1 MADAQVKKLTDE
13 IERLEMDLKVLEAAI
28 TTSEACKKYVG
39 LSLSTRLSSIPVSEY
54 CNTTPDPFL
63 GDNESP
69 NIWQAAAQGGG
80 GCVIQ

>member
-13 IERLEMDLKVLEAAI
+13 IERLEMDLKALEAAI
-28 TTSEACKKYVG
+28 TTSEAAKKVAQ
-39 LSLSTRLSSIPVSEY
+39 Y

-63 GDNESP
+63 GDNETP
-69 NIWQAAAQGGG
+69 NVWQAAAQGGG